1 MRPLFTTKTIYLFQT
16 IIKRRYPLMMQHRL
30 VFKLSKSEVTNRIR
44 NIGIIAHIDAGK
56 TTTTERM
63 LFYSGFSEHL
73 GSVDDGDTV
82 TDYMDQERERG
93 ITITSAAVTFDW
105 NKHRIN
111 LLDTPGHIDF
121 TVEVERCLRVLDG
134 TVTVLDAA
142 AGVEAQT
149 LTVWR
154 QAERYKIPSI
164 IYLNKMDKP
173 YADFQQCLQSI
184 EDKLNVKT
192 MPIFV
197 PISCDRNTMKQI
209 DVIGMKVLTWDLKE
223 SPNGRKFNVK
233 KMTPETDQKSWE
245 ELMQWRTYAVETL
258 ADFDS
263 KLEEHVL
270 YNTPIA
276 EVPAIDLVRG
286 LRQATVDRH
295 MVPVLGGSSL
305 RNMGIQPLID
315 SICLYLP
322 NPSDRSFDFTKFYGN
337 DLCAL
342 VFKIIHHKERG
353 TLTFLRIYNG
363 NIKARTNIYNVN
375 QNLSEKVTRL
385 LQVYAD
391 DFQEIPLSGPGTIVC
406 VTGLKS
412 VRTGDTITSNQTAAK
427 RARKNMLKLQQEELD
442 SSSDLVLESSGEYDG
457 EDIEYEEDLSN
468 AILAGIQ
475 IPPPVFFCSIEPPS
489 MSSQRKME
497 LALECLQRED
507 PSLQV
512 EYKEETTQTILSGMG
527 ELHLEVIKNRIIQ
540 EYKVDVELGPLQVA
554 YREVIGGK
562 DIVQKETL
570 DTVIGNQQHTVNL
583 TMSVSYTPEDEKF
596 TNLKI
601 VKSEEAPALENIK
614 WKQVKAI
621 QNGIKSALSGGPI
634 LGYPVINVE
643 VFLLD
648 FSVGRG
654 TSLPMISACASQ
666 CVRHALGQAE
676 PRLQEPF
683 MKLEISTEEEWLSA
697 ILKDLTMR
705 RSELEGVQYRDGVR
719 LVEALVPLVELRG
732 YSSDLRRITSGSSS
746 FVMEL
751 SHFRNMSS
759 EEERKAIETATGFS
773 P

>member
-1 MRPLFTTKTIYLFQT
+1 MRPFLFTIKPAHLIRTIL
-16 IIKRRYPLMMQHRL
+16 RRRCPVLIQHRL
-30 VFKLSKSEVTNRIR
+30 VFKLSKSEEMNRIR

-134 TVTVLDAA
+134 TITVLDAA

-149 LTVWR
+149 ITVWR
-154 QAERYKIPSI
+154 QAERYNIPSI

-184 EDKLNVKT
+184 EDKLHVKT
-192 MPIFV
+192 MPIFI
-197 PISCDRNTMKQI
+197 PISCDRNTMTQI
-209 DVIGMKVLTWDLKE
+209 DIVGKNLLTWDLNE
-223 SPNGRKFNVK
+223 SANGRKFYIK
-233 KMTPETDQKSWE
+233 KITPEADENLWGDLIK
-245 ELMQWRTYAVETL
+245 WRRSVVETL
-258 ADFDS
+258 ADLDS

-270 YNTPIA
+270 CNTPIA
-276 EVPAIDLVRG
+276 DVPAIDLVHG
-286 LRQATVDRH
+286 LRQATLDRH
-295 MVPVLGGSSL
+295 VVPVLGGSSL

-315 SICLYLP
+315 SVCLYLP
-322 NPSDRSFDFTKFYGN
+322 NPSDRSFEFTKFYGK

-363 NIKARTNIYNVN
+363 NIKVKANIFNVN
-375 QNLSEKVTRL
+375 RNLSEKVTRL

-391 DFQEIPLSGPGTIVC
+391 DFQEIPFSGPGTIVC

-412 VRTGDTITSNQTAAK
+412 VRTGDTITSSQLAAR
-427 RARKNMLKLQQEELD
+427 RARKNMLKLQEEEL
-442 SSSDLVLESSGEYDG
+442 SSAGHIQSFDLH
-457 EDIEYEEDLSN
+457 EEDDIDDDDDMSD

-540 EYKVDVELGPLQVA
+540 EFKVDVDLGPLQVA
-554 YREVIGGK
+554 YREVISGK
-562 DIVQKETL
+562 DIVQKENLNTW
-570 DTVIGNQQHTVNL
+570 IGNQQHTVNL
-583 TMSVSYTPEDEKF
+583 TMAVSHNPEAEKF
-596 TNLKI
+596 TRVKI
-601 VKSEEAPALENIK
+601 VNSEGAPSLQNIK
-614 WKQVKAI
+614 WKHIKAI
-621 QNGIKSALSGGPI
+621 ENGVKSALSGGPI

-643 VFLLD
+643 VSLLD
-648 FSVGRG
+648 FSIGRG

-666 CVRHALGQAE
+666 CVRHALEQAE
-676 PRLQEPF
+676 PQLQEPF
-683 MKLEISTEEEWLSA
+683 MKLEISTEEEWLSP

-732 YSSDLRRITSGSSS
+732 YSSDLRRITSGSAS

-751 SHFRNMSS
+751 SQFRNMSTD
-759 EEERKAIETATGFS
+759 EERKAIETATGFS